1 MADNNKKISTRL
13 VLRNDDLTAW
23 NQSQV
28 VLLKGEAALA
38 RLSGDLS
45 GFYEVR
51 IGTGDKNWN
60 ELGSSN
66 IRIPAKNVEGLEQTI
81 TSLSTSFNYVGSVSA
96 LNALSTTANNGD
108 FAVVSSEIADGKV
121 SYTAYRFN
129 SELKAWQALDGNY
142 DASNVY
148 FDDDITMAGEYTS
161 IGAISKGSTGDVS
174 TFAVKGKS
182 VKEAFTS
189 IFLKDSDNATVTPPK
204 LTAEVTTAAAEV
216 GTKVKPTYKLTR
228 TLGSYTY
235 GSKNAGESW
244 NPGTQVFQIS
254 LSAADSLSYQNTKVE
269 TGKAFESTKEYQ
281 FTESA
286 QTILTGY
293 YSWSNGATPAT
304 MAHNTST
311 KISAITAGSTT
322 NTANLPAGYRRVF
335 YGAVAAGAVQL
346 DPKALT
352 SEQVRA
358 LGPTNSGSDVPAN
371 FTAPAGTK
379 QIWFFL
385 RSGLKKGLSAKDGNA
400 LNAPVTF
407 TKAANA
413 VQVKGANDYVAVD
426 YDAWYCILGAA
437 AGAAKAMALS
447 LTWNN

>member
-1 MADNNKKISTRL
+1 MADNKKISTRL
-13 VLRNDDLTAW
+13 VLRNDDLSAW
-23 NQSQV
+23 NSSKV
-28 VLLKGEAALA
+28 VLLKGETALA

-51 IGTGDKNWN
+51 IGTGDKTWN
-60 ELGSSN
+60 ELGGSN

-81 TSLSTSFNYVGSVSA
+81 TSLSTSFNYVGSVDA
-96 LNALSTTANNGD
+96 LNALSATANNGD
-108 FAVVSSEIADGKV
+108 FAIVSSEIADGKV

-129 SELKAWQALDGNY
+129 SALSAWQALDGNY

-148 FDDDITMAGEYTS
+148 FDDDITMAGNYTN
-161 IGAISKGSTGDVS
+161 IGAVSKGSTGAVS

-189 IFLKDSDNATVTPPK
+189 IFLQDSDNATVTPPK

-216 GTKVKPTYKLTR
+216 GTKVYPTYKLTR
-228 TLGSYTY
+228 SPGSYTY

-244 NPGTQVFQIS
+244 NPGTQVSQIS
-254 LSAADSLSYQNTKVE
+254 LSAADSLSYQNTNVE
-269 TGKAFESTKEYQ
+269 TDKTFTSTKEYQ
-281 FTESA
+281 FTESV

-311 KISAITAGSTT
+311 TKTAIAAGNTT
-322 NTANLPAGYRRVF
+322 KTANLPAGYRRVF
-335 YGAVAAGAVQL
+335 YGAVAAGAAQL

-352 SEQVRA
+352 SDQVRA
-358 LGPTNSGSDVPAN
+358 LGPTNSEKDAPTG

-385 RSGLKKGLSAKDGNA
+385 KSGLKNGLTAKDGNA
-400 LNAPVTF
+400 LNAPVAF
-407 TKAANA
+407 TKAAKA
-413 VQVKGANDYVAVD
+413 VQVKGANDYAAVS
-426 YDAWYCILGAA
+426 YDAWYCILDAA
-437 AGAAKAMALS
+437 SGAAKAMALS
-447 LTWNN
+447 LTWN